1 DLLVAQVDLMR
12 AATKE
17 QFAAKLA
24 QAVYEQI
31 ATPLFRMRD
40 RAAQVF
46 RGLRIHPVMT
56 VDATDGT
63 LGFSFTPGHAAA
75 ELDATLAKLMELG
88 VIAPT
93 AFAPYIRA
101 RFEASGKTV
110 EDSVVEAVL
119 VVTHGH
125 PYGTQELC
133 YTLWEETPDGETA
146 TDASFD
152 AALEQVLRSE
162 NAHFTR
168 I

>member
-1 DLLVAQVDLMR
+1 KQ
-12 AATKE
+12 
-17 QFAAKLA
+17 
-24 QAVYEQI
+24 
-31 ATPLFRMRD
+31 
-40 RAAQVF
+40 
-46 RGLRIHPVMT
+46 
-56 VDATDGT
+56 
-63 LGFSFTPGHAAA
+63 
-75 ELDATLAKLMELG
+75 MELG

-168 I
+168 IWDDLPKAQKVVLQALAKEPLQKLTSSEFRRRHGLPTSSSIQRAVDTLVRDELVAKEATGAYRIAEPFLAEWVLHFGS